1 MKPLYAFALAAT
13 LSACATQ
20 PMEMV
25 GLGKQANTAARSET
39 CENVTEQEIAALF
52 DR

>member
-25 GLGKQANTAARSET
+25 GLGKQANTCLLYTSR
-39 CENVTEQEIAALF
+39 CV
-52 DR
+52 